1 MQINLKQMGI
11 FFTDSQML
19 LFIYLNFTE
28 KINFLISKLY
38 KAKFSK
44 ILIFKYDRHRQQ
56 RIIFYLLQQNI
67 SNYQKSIPSEDPIV
81 LGEGEYLLTPLQVHL
96 LNKKLR
102 HGYKLEA
109 EDSLFRASEVHLK
122 VHNKKKR
129 SSGPNNVSIINLA
142 LFAIF
147 FYFLNK
153 LTPIDF

>member
-56 RIIFYLLQQNI
+56 RIIFYLL
-67 SNYQKSIPSEDPIV
+67 
-81 LGEGEYLLTPLQVHL
+81 
-96 LNKKLR
+96 
-102 HGYKLEA
+102 
-109 EDSLFRASEVHLK
+109 
-122 VHNKKKR
+122 
-129 SSGPNNVSIINLA
+129 
-142 LFAIF
+142 
-147 FYFLNK
+147 
-153 LTPIDF
+153 